1 MIGIFGDSFAH
12 EFNNKVAPG
21 WPTHLSR
28 LYNEKVENH
37 SWYGTSLSY
46 SYRKY
51 LETDVLKYSKL
62 IFICTEPGR
71 QHLID
76 TNGKELLYNNQTWKT
91 SYDLNYHPEMQEK
104 FDINEDDSTN
114 KQVLKAAELMNAW
127 FPETWNFLEEVIK
140 RDVTRTHSNS
150 LVMNIMDLSNI
161 TNLDVNGNLMIDYIE
176 SKELGRTCHLSKKQN
191 VELAGY
197 IKRYFDNRFDIH
209 NTFNN
214 VERYYTKANTLNEAG
229 LIRI

>member
-12 EFNNKVAPG
+12 EFNNKIAPG

-28 LYNEKVENH
+28 LYNEEFENH

-51 LETDVLKYSKL
+51 LETDVSKYSKL

-71 QHLID
+71 QHFID

-91 SYDLNYHPEMQEK
+91 SYDLNHHPEMQQK
-104 FDINEDDSTN
+104 FNINEDDAIN
-114 KQVLKAAELMNAW
+114 KQVLKAAELVNVW
-127 FPETWNFLEEVIK
+127 FPETHNFFEEAIK
-140 RDVTRTHSNS
+140 RDVSRTHPNS
-150 LVMNIMDLSNI
+150 LVMNIMDLSKI
-161 TNLDVNGNLMIDYIE
+161 TNLDVKGNLMIDYKE
-176 SKELGRTCHLSKKQN
+176 SEELGRTCHLSKQQN

-197 IKRYFDNRFDIH
+197 MKRYFDRGFDIH
-209 NTFNN
+209 NTLKNA
-214 VERYYTKANTLNEAG
+214 EQYYTTAKTLEEAG
-229 LIRI
+229 LLKI